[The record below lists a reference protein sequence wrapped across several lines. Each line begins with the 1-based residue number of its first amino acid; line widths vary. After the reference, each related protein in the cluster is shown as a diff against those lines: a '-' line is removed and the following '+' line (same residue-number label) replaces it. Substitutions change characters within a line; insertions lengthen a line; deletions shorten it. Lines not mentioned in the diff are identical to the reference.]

1 MFATQP
7 QTDKKSSITCQFFV
21 RFKDSTAY
29 VTGEWQS
36 NIQLRVDM
44 IASTNER
51 IPIMVKGWR
60 TGGYIPQLDPHG
72 GICKNIRR
80 DHFLCKKVAKY
91 INTFH

>member
-1 MFATQP
+1 LSSHDDSLRMFATQP

-36 NIQLRVDM
+36 NIELRVDM

-60 TGGYIPQLDPHG
+60 TGGYIPSWIRMEAFAKTFG
-72 GICKNIRR
+72 GTISYVKR
-80 DHFLCKKVAKY
+80 
-91 INTFH
+91 